1 MENSFISHKMLLMI
15 THNRLI
21 IVILNELSTL
31 NSSILISNMVNIDRF
46 NPHNESY
53 LSLNLR
59 VQSLKNTVI
68 VKNKR

>member
-1 MENSFISHKMLLMI
+1 MLLMI